1 MINNTVKNKIELQT
15 FVAHIGKEDLHSL
28 SNIVFSG
35 KIEVVNTLVEAENA
49 VKHLSEFDLLGFD
62 TETKPTFHKGQKHK
76 IALLQLSSDTTAY
89 LFRLHATGIPDC
101 LVKLLEN
108 ETVKKIGAAVHDDIK
123 GLQYV
128 RKIKPGGF
136 IDLQHIVPKYGI
148 EDKSVQKIA
157 AIVLNARISKSQRL
171 TNWENEQLTNM
182 QQLYAATDAW
192 VCREIY
198 VQLINNTQKQ

>member
-1 MINNTVKNKIELQT
+1 MQE
-15 FVAHIGKEDLHSL
+15 FVAHIEKEDLHSL

-35 KIEVVNTLVEAENA
+35 KIEVVNSLAKAEKA
-49 VKHLSEFDLLGFD
+49 VKYLSGFELLGFD
-62 TETKPTFHKGQKHK
+62 TETKPAFHKGQKHK
-76 IALLQLSSDTTAY
+76 IALLQLSSDSAAY
-89 LFRLHATGIPDC
+89 LFRLHAIGIPDC
-101 LVKLLEN
+101 LAGLLEN
-108 ETVKKIGAAVHDDIK
+108 ESIKKIGAAVHDDIK
-123 GLQYV
+123 GLQHI

-171 TNWENEQLTNM
+171 TNWENEQLTSM

-198 VQLINNTQKQ
+198 VQLINRKQND